1 MTNEDSLVVGMICR
15 PIRFVALRVARCTA
29 LLSIVLLALGAFE
42 TRASAQD
49 AAHVA
54 QARNFFEAGLKLYK
68 QQLYQEALAQ
78 FLESNRILPR
88 EATQRNIGQTYRDLK
103 DNAAAYE
110 AFETLL
116 AKYGDKMK
124 PQAKGD
130 AQQALQELAVITGT
144 VTVTIQEPNANV
156 TADGKDVG
164 QTPLVKPIRLNFG
177 RHTLTVAKA
186 GFETITQSV
195 DLQPGSNQSSIA
207 GPLSTEVVTGHVNVS
222 AQPADPTAKVFV
234 DGREL
239 GAPPWQGELEPG
251 QHTFQVKSDTMAS
264 ELRPVDV
271 AKKGT
276 YDVSLELH
284 AQQGRVA
291 VSVNVADAQ
300 IAIDGQIAG
309 RGVYDQA
316 LPIGKH
322 LLSVSREGFVTY
334 TKDLVVGDGERVVE
348 NVTLQ
353 AAAVGQQAKTEWSGV
368 YEQFNFFALFETG
381 KPSNDVAQGIGYTS
395 DTSIQGSGTAGG
407 GVGLR
412 VGYSFG
418 WVGAEGQITCA
429 YDHSADQVNVQSP
442 QGSAQHPAV
451 DRTVV
456 YPAGYVENYDLHRI
470 GTNITLGGRL
480 MPKTQNIRPTIG
492 FGAGIALKSIWFNR
506 GVKTNPPNTNADNT
520 VSSGLTTYVVPA
532 ISLDAGIE
540 LGSTPGSRFYLAL
553 QMFVD
558 FAGAVPASAPPSPP
572 GSANYPTQQIN
583 LVNGNDVFIGPS
595 LGVQFGE

>member
-1 MTNEDSLVVGMICR
+1 MIR
-15 PIRFVALRVARCTA
+15 LSIRVHARRSARGVALLCIT
-29 LLSIVLLALGAFE
+29 LLAPGAFE
-42 TRASAQD
+42 AHAWAQD

-78 FLESNRILPR
+78 FLESNRMLPR

-110 AFETLL
+110 AFETLVT
-116 AKYGDKMK
+116 KYGDKMK
-124 PQAKGD
+124 PQAKAD

-144 VTVTIQEPNANV
+144 VTVTIQEADANV
-156 TADGKDVG
+156 TVDGKDAG
-164 QTPLVKPIRLNFG
+164 QTPFAKPIRLNFG
-177 RHTLTVAKA
+177 RHTVTVAKT
-186 GFETITQSV
+186 GFETLNQSV
-195 DLQPGSNQSSIA
+195 DLQPGSNQSTVA
-207 GPLSTEVVTGHVNVS
+207 GPLSTEVVTGHVTVS
-222 AQPADPTAKVFV
+222 AQPADPTARVFV

-251 QHTFQVKSDTMAS
+251 QHTFQVKGDTMVS
-264 ELRPVDV
+264 DVRPVDV
-271 AKKGT
+271 AKRGT
-276 YDVSLELH
+276 YDVNLELH
-284 AQQGRVA
+284 AQHGRVA
-291 VSVNVADAQ
+291 VSVNVRDAQ

-322 LLSVSREGFVTY
+322 LLSVSRYGFVTY
-334 TKDLVVGDGERVVE
+334 TKDLVVGDGERVIE

-353 AAAVGQQAKTEWSGV
+353 PVAPGEQTKTEWAGV
-368 YEQFNFFALFETG
+368 YEQFNFIALFETG

-395 DTSIQGSGTAGG
+395 DTSIQGSGTGGG

-418 WVGAEGQITCA
+418 WVGVEGQITLA
-429 YDHSADQVNVQSP
+429 YDHSADQVDVRSQ

-451 DRTVV
+451 DKTVV
-456 YPAGYVENYDLHRI
+456 YPAGYSESYDLHRI

-558 FAGAVPASAPPSPP
+558 FAGEVPASVSPSPP
-572 GSANYPTQQIN
+572 GSANYPTPQID
-583 LVNGNDVFIGPS
+583 LVHGTDVFIGPS